1 MQQQLDTNRLKQDL
15 RNVVLDVE
23 QILDEMSDATGGK
36 AGELKARAGKR
47 LQEARARLDDL
58 ELRSVARLREAGQQ
72 TQGYVRQHPWAVIGG
87 ASAVAFVLGMLSRT
101 RH

>member
-15 RNVVLDVE
+15 RNVVEDVE
-23 QILDEMSDATGGK
+23 HILDEMSGATGGQV
-36 AGELKARAGKR
+36 GELKARASRR

-58 ELRSVARLREAGQQ
+58 ELRSVARLRTAGLQ
-72 TQGYVRQHPWAVIGG
+72 TKGYVQQHPWAVIGG
-87 ASAVAFVLGMLSRT
+87 ASAMAFVLGMLSRT